1 MGVISGVNG
10 AVFWNEGLT
19 NTTLA
24 NTIIFSSGDKTITS
38 STDGGVGSSGVID
51 FETTGYKT
59 GMLFT
64 LSGAGTTE
72 NNRIFTISTISSGTI
87 TVSESVTSST
97 GTGETDTGAITF
109 LEAEPGY
116 PEAGFY
122 NWAINYKV
130 DLLDKTNFDDS
141 SGGRSYLA
149 SIKDWTAK
157 ADKYFLST
165 GNAVNDWLGENVKAR
180 FFMNYV
186 ASPETTNASHY
197 YEGNTIVTGIDIGTP
212 VDALITQGISFQG
225 VGTLT
230 PQTRDW
236 TWNTTG

>member
-1 MGVISGVNG
+1 MAVISGVNG
-10 AVFWNEGLT
+10 AVYWNEELT
-19 NTTLA
+19 SIAIPNSISFSA
-24 NTIIFSSGDKTITS
+24 ENEIIS
-38 STDGGVGSSGVID
+38 STDNGAASSGILNFVNEGYKEGMLITLSD
-51 FETTGYKT
+51 AVTTG
-59 GMLFT
+59 
-64 LSGAGTTE
+64 
-72 NNRIFTISTISSGTI
+72 NNRTFTIVEPVTSGTI
-87 TVSESVTSST
+87 TVSSGEGLVAST
-97 GTGETDTGAITF
+97 GDASTGITF

-130 DLLDKTNFDDS
+130 DLLDKTNFDTS
-141 SGGRSYLA
+141 SGGRSYIA

-165 GNAVNDWLGENVKAR
+165 GNAVNDWLGDTVKAR
-180 FFMNYV
+180 FFINYV
-186 ASPETTNASHY
+186 ATPSTGDASHY

-230 PQTRDW
+230 PTTRTW